1 MGVSEMIGLVRARKE
16 FGPKWHY
23 ENRAGKQIK
32 MPGLSD
38 LQIAA
43 LACVRDDTVT
53 RYEKRVGYERYVAYR
68 AEGFDVTC
76 QIYALKKRRLIYF
89 RSDGSRLFR
98 LSSFAMD
105 VLAKYSEY

>member
-1 MGVSEMIGLVRARKE
+1 MIGLAKARKE

-23 ENRAGKQIK
+23 EDRHGKRIK

-43 LACVRDDTVT
+43 LACVRDNIVT
-53 RYEKRVGYERYVAYR
+53 RYEKRVGYERYVAYK

-76 QIYALKKRRLIYF
+76 QMQALKKRRLIYF
-89 RSDGSRLFR
+89 RSDGSQLFR
-98 LSSFAMD
+98 LSLFAMD
-105 VLAKYSEY
+105 VLSKYSEY

>member
-1 MGVSEMIGLVRARKE
+1 MIGFAKARKE

-23 ENRAGKQIK
+23 EDRHGKRIK

-43 LACVRDDTVT
+43 LACVRDDIVT
-53 RYEKRVGYERYVAYR
+53 RYEKRIGYERYVAYR

-76 QIYALKKRRLIYF
+76 QMHALKKRRLIYF
-89 RSDGSRLFR
+89 RSDGSKLFR
-98 LSSFAMD
+98 LSMFAMD
-105 VLAKYSEY
+105 VLSRYPEY